1 MLGRAPSGA
10 IPLDSINSNLF
21 RVLRALSG
29 EEFRSGE
36 AVAKRLG
43 ISRASV
49 HNAVRQAQSLGV
61 DIYSVRGRGYRL
73 VYPHSWLEA
82 DQVQD
87 ALGGL
92 GYLVHW
98 FEQIDST
105 NGRLMAMGQAG
116 AEHKTVL
123 TTEWQTGGKGRRGR
137 VWLSPLGGGLAFSL
151 LWRFNRTA
159 SDLSCLSLAVGLGLV
174 RALRH
179 IGLVTAQL
187 KWPNDILLDGR
198 KLAGI
203 LIELQGEALGP
214 SMAVIG
220 VGVNV
225 RLPDDLRGRIEQPVV
240 DLVEGLGAAVN
251 RNHLLVECL
260 SHLHE
265 VLEHY
270 EREGF
275 AGLRAEWEAS
285 HAFHG
290 REARMIAPQGESW
303 SGRVAGIDEAG
314 ALLLDTDAGRRRFYS
329 GELSLRGVST

>member
-1 MLGRAPSGA
+1 MGFV
-10 IPLDSINSNLF
+10 NSNFF

-36 AVAKRLG
+36 LVANRLA

-73 VYPHSWLEA
+73 VYPHSWLEPER
-82 DQVQD
+82 VQA

-92 GYLVHW
+92 GYRVHW
-98 FEQIDST
+98 HEQIDST

-159 SDLSCLSLAVGLGLV
+159 SDLSCLSLAVGLGLA
-174 RALRH
+174 RALRQF
-179 IGLVTAQL
+179 GLADVQL
-187 KWPNDILLDGR
+187 KWPNDVLLDGR

-225 RLPDDLRGRIEQPVV
+225 RLPEELRAKIEQPVT
-240 DLVEGLGAAVN
+240 DLVEGLGATVDRN
-251 RNHLLVECL
+251 RLMIECL
-260 SHLHE
+260 RHLHD

-275 AGLRAEWEAS
+275 AGLRTEWEVS

-290 REARMIAPQGESW
+290 REVRMIAPQGESW
-303 SGRVAGIDEAG
+303 RGRVAGIDEAG
-314 ALLLDTDAGRRRFYS
+314 ALLLDTEAGRRRFYS
-329 GELSLRGVST
+329 GELSLRGVSA

>member
-1 MLGRAPSGA
+1 M
-10 IPLDSINSNLF
+10 DSIPTNLF

-36 AVAKRLG
+36 AIAQCLG

-49 HNAVRQAQSLGV
+49 HNAVRQAQALGI
-61 DIYSVRGRGYRL
+61 DMYSVRGRGYRL
-73 VYPHSWLEA
+73 VYPHSWLDAEHI
-82 DQVQD
+82 QD
-87 ALGGL
+87 ALGDL
-92 GYLVHW
+92 GYRVHRH
-98 FEQIDST
+98 EQLDST

-123 TTEWQTGGKGRRGR
+123 TTEWQTGGRGRRGR
-137 VWLSPLGGGLAFSL
+137 IWLSPLGGGLAFSV
-151 LWRFNRTA
+151 LWRSNRTA

-174 RALRH
+174 RALRQ
-179 IGLVTAQL
+179 IGLAEVQL
-187 KWPNDILLDGR
+187 KWPNDVLLGGR
-198 KLAGI
+198 KLAGV
-203 LIELQGEALGP
+203 LIELQGDVLGP

-225 RLPDDLRGRIEQPVV
+225 RLPDELRNEIDQPVV
-240 DLVEGLGAAVN
+240 DLVEGLGVAVE
-251 RNHLLVECL
+251 RNYLLVQCL
-260 SHLHE
+260 KYLHE

-275 AGLRAEWEAS
+275 AGLRAEWEAN

-290 REARMIAPQGESW
+290 REARMIAAQGESW

-314 ALLLDTDAGRRRFYS
+314 ALLLDTDAGQRRFYS
-329 GELSLRGVST
+329 GELSLRGVSA

>member
-1 MLGRAPSGA
+1 M
-10 IPLDSINSNLF
+10 DSIPTNLF

-36 AVAKRLG
+36 AIARYLG

-49 HNAVRQAQSLGV
+49 HNAVRQAQALGI

-73 VYPHSWLEA
+73 VFPHSWLDAEHI
-82 DQVQD
+82 QD

-92 GYLVHW
+92 GYRVQRY
-98 FEQIDST
+98 EQLDST
-105 NGRLMAMGQAG
+105 NGRLLAMGQAG

-123 TTEWQTGGKGRRGR
+123 TTEWQTGGRGRRGR
-137 VWLSPLGGGLAFSL
+137 AWLSPLGGGLAFSV

-174 RALRH
+174 RALRQ
-179 IGLVTAQL
+179 IGLAEAQL
-187 KWPNDILLDGR
+187 KWPNDVLLGGR

-203 LIELQGEALGP
+203 LIELQGDVLGP

-225 RLPDDLRGRIEQPVV
+225 RLPDELRHEIDQPVV
-240 DLVEGLGAAVN
+240 DLVEGLGMAVE
-251 RNHLLVECL
+251 RNHLLVQCL
-260 SHLHE
+260 KHLHA

-275 AGLRAEWEAS
+275 AELRAEWEAN

-290 REARMIAPQGESW
+290 REARMIAAQGESW

-329 GELSLRGVST
+329 GELSLRGVPA